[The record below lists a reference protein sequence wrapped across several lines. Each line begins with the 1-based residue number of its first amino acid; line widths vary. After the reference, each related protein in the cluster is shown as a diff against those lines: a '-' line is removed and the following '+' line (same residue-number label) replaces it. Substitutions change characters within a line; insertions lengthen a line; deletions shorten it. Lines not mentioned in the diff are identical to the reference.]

1 MTEIAVQTIGKT
13 ETADTTK
20 ITSTISSM
28 VTSMIAAVDRTC
40 ISRIEE
46 VAGRIEESPIRIN
59 NPRMS
64 NIRTNKTL
72 TRQTTCRMAVM
83 LAMECKE
90 ATNISIN
97 KHMAD
102 TDTKTTATTTGTT
115 NNSKSRSLS
124 SSTGNSLHMSSHPS
138 TQARMFQTSTP
149 TLSTIHRTT
158 KELSTVSTRT
168 R

>member
-13 ETADTTK
+13 KTADTPK

-46 VAGRIEESPIRIN
+46 VAGRIEESLIRIN

-72 TRQTTCRMAVM
+72 TRRTRCRKAGM
-83 LAMECKE
+83 LECKE
-90 ATNISIN
+90 ATNTSIN

-115 NNSKSRSLS
+115 NSNKSRSLS

-138 TQARMFQTSTP
+138 TQARTFQTSTP